1 MVGLLVLSESLTSME
16 DATLWSALC
25 STHNDV
31 MDEMGVI
38 EDAIIRRYAPIKF
51 ICALSNPNFGGV
63 GGNALSCDS

>member
-25 STHNDV
+25 STHNNV

-38 EDAIIRRYAPIKF
+38 EDVIF
-51 ICALSNPNFGGV
+51 L
-63 GGNALSCDS
+63 GNTYQVPGSHKAHFHSK